1 MHLHTPEHKAMLPNI
16 MWGTYAIL
24 YYPVITLEYKNTG
37 GIELDVSNLIRIQII
52 KKNFKTPSVL
62 SMFKLTLFSKMA
74 I

>member
-16 MWGTYAIL
+16 MWGTCAIL

-52 KKNFKTPSVL
+52 KKKF
-62 SMFKLTLFSKMA
+62 
-74 I
+74 